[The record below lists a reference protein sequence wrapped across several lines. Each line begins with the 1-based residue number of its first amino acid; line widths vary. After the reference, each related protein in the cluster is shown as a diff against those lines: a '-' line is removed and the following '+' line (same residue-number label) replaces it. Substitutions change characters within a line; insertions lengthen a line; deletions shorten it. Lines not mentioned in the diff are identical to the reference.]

1 VRDTQEDASISRDQR
16 CAVAIG
22 MDGAEILQPNG
33 RLFDRLA
40 HIVWITVAA
49 KACKWNSAD
58 FAMKSA

>member
-1 VRDTQEDASISRDQR
+1 
-16 CAVAIG
+16 